1 MANGLFD
8 TDYSFLGLPEVGSAV
23 GKPINISQAA
33 INEQMSDI
41 DEVTLSK
48 QQLQD
53 QLQLALIDN
62 DFNKIKS
69 LQDQIAVLDARETD
83 LLTYLDEVPPLS
95 ISEAPTSTDI
105 QDSLASVVSGQPPS
119 SGGGFFNIGKE
130 IADEIGSPFPGSNLD
145 SETAGTPSPPEISP
159 VFPTIESPTPIT
171 EQPVRV
177 TPFAPE
183 ITNRIS
189 NPTSSMTSRSMGLD
203 SPIAISGSMPVS
215 VGGTGGGGLPS
226 LGGVAKTIGSG
237 VEKAANLGIF
247 GLKGQ
252 ILSRLGRAVLDK
264 LNPPIQTAPVETS
277 APVGGALVAAMAKGA
292 PKEQVT
298 VGDLINT
305 INARAA
311 SGDTDTKTAL
321 SNLVRN
327 AKAEARAAANAA
339 DDAAIARDKAAAMN
353 VLYGGA
359 GSSFES
365 GRDAYTESGQYDID
379 REARQAEFDRMRAA
393 RGESVKRTP
402 AETARMLADLQSR
415 IGFGGVMSPAND
427 PFSTIPERVAPPN
440 VEYELVSGYNVPK
453 PRQTVAANNQGIA
466 PFMGVPSN
474 VMRGRGRGGGA
485 RK

>member
-8 TDYSFLGLPEVGSAV
+8 TDYSYLGLPRLGSAV
-23 GKPINISQAA
+23 RGPIDISQEA
-33 INEQMSDI
+33 INN
-41 DEVTLSK
+41 LSY
-48 QQLQD
+48 LDD
-53 QLQLALIDN
+53 Q
-62 DFNKIKS
+62 
-69 LQDQIAVLDARETD
+69 AVLDPIED
-83 LLTYLDEVPPLS
+83 EIQSYFDFPLDTVSEV
-95 ISEAPTSTDI
+95 PTSTDI
-105 QDSLASVVSGQPPS
+105 NDTIASIGSIQPPI
-119 SGGGFFNIGKE
+119 SGIGT
-130 IADEIGSPFPGSNLD
+130 I
-145 SETAGTPSPPEISP
+145 GTPIAPEISP
-159 VFPTIESPTPIT
+159 VFSPLPTPTPIR

-189 NPTSSMTSRSMGLD
+189 NPTASMTSRSMGLS

-292 PKEQVT
+292 PKEQAT
-298 VGDLINT
+298 LQDLINT

-311 SGDTDTKTAL
+311 SGDQDTKTAL
-321 SNLVRN
+321 ANLVRN

-379 REARQAEFDRMRAA
+379 RKARQAEFDRMRAA

-402 AETARMLADLQSR
+402 AETARLLADLQSR

-440 VEYELVSGYNVPK
+440 VEYDLVSGFNVPK

-474 VMRGRGRGGGA
+474 VMRGRA
-485 RK
+485 RR

>member
-33 INEQMSDI
+33 INQQLSDI

-53 QLQLALIDN
+53 QLQLALIEN

-83 LLTYLDEVPPLS
+83 LLTYLGEVPPLS
-95 ISEAPTSTDI
+95 VSEAPTSTDI
-105 QDSLASVVSGQPPS
+105 QDSLASVVSGQPS
-119 SGGGFFNIGKE
+119 SSINAPVPE
-130 IADEIGSPFPGSNLD
+130 EVL
-145 SETAGTPSPPEISP
+145 TAGTPRPSEISP
-159 VFPTIESPTPIT
+159 VFPTIESPTPIR
-171 EQPVRV
+171 ERPVRV

-215 VGGTGGGGLPS
+215 VGSTGGGGLPS

-321 SNLVRN
+321 ANLVRN
-327 AKAEARAAANAA
+327 AKAAKGAADNAA
-339 DDAAIARDKAAAMN
+339 MTAGIQRDKASAMN
-353 VLYGGA
+353 TLYGAA

-365 GRDAYTESGQYDID
+365 GRDAYTESGQYDLD
-379 REARQAEFDRMRAA
+379 REARQAEFDAMRQ
-393 RGESVKRTP
+393 REYMEKYGVPKPKLTRE
-402 AETARMLADLQSR
+402 ETARALADLQSR
-415 IGFGGVMSPAND
+415 IGFGGVMSPANA
-427 PFSTIPERVAPPN
+427 PYSTIPERVAPDPN
-440 VEYELVSGYNVPK
+440 VEYELVSGFNVPK

-485 RK
+485 RR

>member
-33 INEQMSDI
+33 RNQQMSDI
-41 DEVTLSK
+41 VEVTLSK

-119 SGGGFFNIGKE
+119 SINAPVPE
-130 IADEIGSPFPGSNLD
+130 EVL
-145 SETAGTPSPPEISP
+145 TAGTPSPPEISP
-159 VFPTIESPTPIT
+159 VFPTIESPTPIR
-171 EQPVRV
+171 ERPVRV

-215 VGGTGGGGLPS
+215 VGGTGGGTGGLGSLVRAAGSVVLPAVEKVANTGALGLP
-226 LGGVAKTIGSG
+226 AFFGSKG
-237 VEKAANLGIF
+237 IRAIKDTFFPEKAISPEDTMF
-247 GLKGQ
+247 GGKGFNVEDFQ
-252 ILSRLGRAVLDK
+252 VGAGGDAVFT
-264 LNPPIQTAPVETS
+264 PPS
-277 APVGGALVAAMAKGA
+277 A

-321 SNLVRN
+321 ANLVRN
-327 AKAEARAAANAA
+327 AKAAKGAADNAA
-339 DDAAIARDKAAAMN
+339 MTAGIARDKGSAMN
-353 VLYGGA
+353 TLYGAA

-415 IGFGGVMSPAND
+415 IGFGGAMSPAND
-427 PFSTIPERVAPPN
+427 PMSTIPERVAPPN
-440 VEYELVSGYNVPK
+440 VEYDLVSGFNVPK
-453 PRQTVAANNQGIA
+453 TRQTVAANNQGIA

-474 VMRGRGRGGGA
+474 VMRGRA
-485 RK
+485 RR